1 MALSEPPQQG
11 SGGARGSNMGWQII
25 LLLHETASR
34 TKPAPRPMTC
44 FQVNGGAGII
54 VDSVGPQRDAEF
66 KVALMLRDR
75 AGSADFRPS
84 ETLRLSSL
92 HVNKY
97 VKVIMLSAAK

>member
-1 MALSEPPQQG
+1 
-11 SGGARGSNMGWQII
+11 MGWQII

-34 TKPAPRPMTC
+34 TKPAPRLMTC

-75 AGSADFRPS
+75 AQTFALQKLCGFRLYMLTN
-84 ETLRLSSL
+84 TLR
-92 HVNKY
+92 
-97 VKVIMLSAAK
+97 